1 LVESSIVP
9 HEPASYAAHA
19 CCCCGAHAY
28 MCRAAALAEM
38 ISAELV
44 DDVTFELEPTPD
56 VTGHFEV
63 EVVGGALLH
72 SRKNGDGFIDSQ
84 KKLDKLVAAIE
95 DAVEAVGGRAGGL
108 RAKL

>member
-1 LVESSIVP
+1 MRLVESSIVP

-38 ISAELV
+38 ISAELE

-63 EVVGGALLH
+63 EVVGGDQTKVRCCGGFGA
-72 SRKNGDGFIDSQ
+72 SFRSWAQQAAKNPWDAEGLSQ
-84 KKLDKLVAAIE
+84 NWIPVL
-95 DAVEAVGGRAGGL
+95 
-108 RAKL
+108 